1 MGAIVTNIVD
11 IMTQGITGIASG
23 IGGGL
28 SALVQDIFVSNTGTA
43 EAPVYELSLFGGVI
57 VVFAGISLAIG
68 LSKWVVNWVTSLG
81 ASH

>member
-1 MGAIVTNIVD
+1 MGTIVTEIVTILTD
-11 IMTQGITGIASG
+11 GITGIASG

-28 SALVQDIFVSNTGTA
+28 ASLVQNIFLETA
-43 EAPVYELSLFGGVI
+43 EGGATKLSLFGGVI
-57 VVFAGISLAIG
+57 VVFAGVSLAIG

>member
-1 MGAIVTNIVD
+1 MGAIVTEIVG
-11 IMTQGITGIASG
+11 IMTQGLTGIATG

-28 SALVQDIFVSNTGTA
+28 STLVQEIFLNVGEDGAT
-43 EAPVYELSLFGGVI
+43 ELSLFGGVI

>member
-1 MGAIVTNIVD
+1 MGAVVTEIVG
-11 IMTQGITGIASG
+11 IMTQGLTGIATG

-28 SALVQDIFVSNTGTA
+28 STLVQNIFLDGEGDA
-43 EAPVYELSLFGGVI
+43 AKLSLFGGVI

>member
-1 MGAIVTNIVD
+1 MTEIVGVLVS
-11 IMTQGITGIASG
+11 GITGIATG

-28 SALVQDIFVSNTGTA
+28 TALVTSIFLDKTESATTLSVFGT
-43 EAPVYELSLFGGVI
+43 VI

-68 LSKWVVNWVTSLG
+68 LSRWVVNWVTSLG

>member
-1 MGAIVTNIVD
+1 MGAIVTEIVG
-11 IMTQGITGIASG
+11 ILTQGIAGIAEG

-28 SALVQDIFVSNTGTA
+28 ATLVQNIFLDTTA
-43 EAPVYELSLFGGVI
+43 DGNKLSLFGGVI
-57 VVFAGISLAIG
+57 VVFAGVSLAIG

>member
-1 MGAIVTNIVD
+1 MGAVVTEIVG
-11 IMTQGITGIASG
+11 IMTQGLKGIAEG

-28 SALVQDIFVSNTGTA
+28 SALVQDIFVTNVGTL
-43 EAPVYELSLFGGVI
+43 EVPEYELSLFGGVI

>member
-1 MGAIVTNIVD
+1 MTEIVQQIVQ
-11 IMTQGITGIASG
+11 ILTSGISGIATGIGSG
-23 IGGGL
+23 LGT
-28 SALVQDIFVSNTGTA
+28 LVENIFLGA
-43 EAPVYELSLFGGVI
+43 DGELSIFGGVI

>member
-1 MGAIVTNIVD
+1 M
-11 IMTQGITGIASG
+11 ASDFISGMATG

-28 SALVQDIFVSNTGTA
+28 SELAKSIFLAVGEGGTITG
-43 EAPVYELSLFGGVI
+43 LSPFGSLI
-57 VVFAGISLAIG
+57 AIFAGISLAVG